1 MANSNKSTLQ
11 TEDESQDAMDFFDD
25 QNLEEGSSLK
35 QKKQAV
41 NDKKRGKVRRN
52 IEEIK
57 ERKRLQELL
66 GDDYDEVD
74 YLDS

>member
-11 TEDESQDAMDFFDD
+11 TEDETQDTMDFFDD
-25 QNLEEGSSLK
+25 QNLGEGSSLK

-66 GDDYDEVD
+66 GDDYDDVD

>member
-11 TEDESQDAMDFFDD
+11 TEDETQDTMDFFDD
-25 QNLEEGSSLK
+25 QNLGEGSSLK
-35 QKKQAV
+35 QKKQAI

-66 GDDYDEVD
+66 GDDYDDVD